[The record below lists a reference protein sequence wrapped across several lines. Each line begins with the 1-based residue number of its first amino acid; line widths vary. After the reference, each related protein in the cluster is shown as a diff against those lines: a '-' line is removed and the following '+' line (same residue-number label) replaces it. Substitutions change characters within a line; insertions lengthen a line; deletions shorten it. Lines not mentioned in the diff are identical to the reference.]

1 MTGAACPAPI
11 IGECRSVQNDR
22 TAADSLRNISTVLTI
37 AGVVFIAPAAF
48 AQSGS
53 TGGSIG
59 KTEKSISG
67 DQESGAPDARPQR
80 RMERGTGSGSPSING
95 RWLVSQICDTGK
107 YKIELTF
114 QQTSPTG
121 FTGTSVGLTTGA
133 QSQISNGRLAGNT
146 LTFSRDGISSDRWVA
161 HFNGPRQFSGTS
173 SGSLWHCSYTAV
185 RQ

>member
-1 MTGAACPAPI
+1 MNNVLIALTVAGAILAGQPA
-11 IGECRSVQNDR
+11 
-22 TAADSLRNISTVLTI
+22 L
-37 AGVVFIAPAAF
+37 

-59 KTEKSISG
+59 KSEKSISG
-67 DQESGAPDARPQR
+67 DQESNAPDARPQR
-80 RMERGTGSGSPSING
+80 RMERGAGSGSPSING
-95 RWLVSQICDTGK
+95 RWLVSQTCDTGK

-121 FTGTSVGLTTGA
+121 FTGTSVGLSTGA
-133 QSQISNGRLAGNT
+133 HSQISNGRLAGNT

-161 HFNGPRQFSGTS
+161 HLNGPRQLSGTS

>member
-1 MTGAACPAPI
+1 MNNVLIALTVAGAI
-11 IGECRSVQNDR
+11 
-22 TAADSLRNISTVLTI
+22 L
-37 AGVVFIAPAAF
+37 AGQPAF

-67 DQESGAPDARPQR
+67 DQESNAPDARPQR
-80 RMERGTGSGSPSING
+80 QKERGAVSGPASING
-95 RWLVSQICDTGK
+95 RWLVSQNCDTGK
-107 YKIELTF
+107 FKIELTF

-146 LTFSRDGISSDRWVA
+146 LTFSRDGLDRWVA
-161 HFNGPRQFSGTS
+161 HLNGPRQFSGTS
-173 SGSLWHCSYTAV
+173 SSSLWHCSYTAV

>member
-1 MTGAACPAPI
+1 M
-11 IGECRSVQNDR
+11 QDDR
-22 TAADSLRNISTVLTI
+22 TAADRLRNIPIVLTI
-37 AGVVFIAPAAF
+37 AGVVFVTPAAF

-59 KTEKSISG
+59 KAEKSISG
-67 DQESGAPDARPQR
+67 DQESGTPDARPQKQK
-80 RMERGTGSGSPSING
+80 ERSTVSGPASING
-95 RWLVSQICDTGK
+95 RWLVSQNCDTGK

-133 QSQISNGRLAGNT
+133 HSQISDGRLSGNT

-161 HFNGPRQFSGTS
+161 HLNGPRQFSGTS
-173 SGSLWHCSYTAV
+173 SGSLWHCTYTAHKAN
-185 RQ
+185 